1 MGSDW
6 RQYANLG
13 TMVLA
18 KNASIVSGEKT
29 CDGTKERR
37 RKQERTREERE
48 RGVQVEGKK
57 GKEKCLIF
65 MR

>member
-29 CDGTKERR
+29 CDGTKDR
-37 RKQERTREERE
+37 RKTGEGERTRGERE
-48 RGVQVEGKK
+48 EYK
-57 GKEKCLIF
+57 
-65 MR
+65 

>member
-1 MGSDW
+1 MGSDC

-29 CDGTKERR
+29 CDGRKERR
-37 RKQERTREERE
+37 KTGEGERTRGERE
-48 RGVQVEGKK
+48 SEEVRVRRG
-57 GKEKCLIF
+57 
-65 MR
+65 